1 MIPLGF
7 LNKIGIFSIKQVRLG
22 LALVFLLLSVVFLF
36 SNMATDKTPIYLQ
49 NMQRSIVEVYTQIE
63 KLMALLPDDMDEED
77 LTPDQWDIVHAV
89 NAMESEWILDKDVRA
104 SMSCIQWTDD

>member
-1 MIPLGF
+1 MT
-7 LNKIGIFSIKQVRLG
+7 K
-22 LALVFLLLSVVFLF
+22 
-36 SNMATDKTPIYLQ
+36 DKTPIYLQ

-63 KLMALLPDDMDEED
+63 KLMVPLPDDMDEAD

-89 NAMESEWILDKDVRA
+89 NAIESEWILSDDVRA